1 MGFGQCTLIQ
11 CKTFRHPHF
20 KALLL
25 PLENVPHTLRKTIEM
40 SNISQNIKLLRSRWR
55 VSQQFLADYL
65 GVSRNVVMNWERGR
79 SVPDHTALSHLSRLS
94 GISIGDIA
102 SLELDPATI
111 PAQPPMEFVSADY
124 IDKRLEQ
131 IEGLLSK
138 IDNKIDKIKGVKG

>member
-1 MGFGQCTLIQ
+1 MKQLG
-11 CKTFRHPHF
+11 
-20 KALLL
+20 
-25 PLENVPHTLRKTIEM
+25 ENIRKM
-40 SNISQNIKLLRSRWR
+40 RSRWHM
-55 VSQQFLADYL
+55 SQRAFADL
-65 GVSRNVVMNWERGR
+65 LNVSRNVVMNWERGR

-111 PAQPPMEFVSADY
+111 PAQPLMEFVSADY